1 MKTSLSM
8 TQKAADAAS
17 AASAASAA
25 QADASRYRWVV
36 LAVVWA
42 AFLLSYVDRV
52 AWSSVAAPVG
62 HSLGLQVSMLG
73 AFITAFY
80 IGYVLANIA
89 GGILT
94 DVLGGRMTLTLAL
107 VPLGA
112 FTFCFGFAHSLWSG
126 IAIQFAMGLAAG
138 ADYSAGMKIIAAW
151 FRKDRGR
158 AMGLYTTATS
168 LAVVITNATVPT
180 ISQWYGW
187 QTAFR
192 LLGVITL
199 ACAAVAWFVLRDA
212 PQGEPPLARVKT
224 ADILALLKSRNLI
237 LLAVAGCGGLWATVG
252 FGAWGN
258 ALMTRQYGISPVT
271 AGSIAATFGI
281 GAVIAK
287 PLLGW
292 LSDMHSHSR
301 KRISI
306 LCLSAF
312 AVMLIVFGQCSTV
325 TQFYLLAPL
334 LGAVGFGYTPV
345 LMAQVS
351 DASGRN
357 SAGAGAGLTNAIWQS
372 GSAMSPLMVGYFYGQ
387 THSFSTALLTL
398 AVGPVVA
405 VAALCLLSGP
415 SQK

>member
-8 TQKAADAAS
+8 TEEAVQATQAAPP
-17 AASAASAA
+17 A
-25 QADASRYRWVV
+25 QAETSRYRWVV

-62 HSLGLQVSMLG
+62 HSLGLAVSMLG
-73 AFITAFY
+73 AFVTAFY

-94 DVLGGRMTLTLAL
+94 DVLGGRTTLTVAL
-107 VPLGA
+107 VPLGVL
-112 FTFCFGFAHSLWSG
+112 TFCFGFAHTLWSG
-126 IAIQFAMGLAAG
+126 IAIPFAMGLAAG
-138 ADYSAGMKIIAAW
+138 ADYSAGMKIIGAW
-151 FRKDRGR
+151 FRMDRGR

-168 LAVVITNATVPT
+168 LAVVLTNATVPT

-187 QTAFR
+187 QNAFR
-192 LLGVITL
+192 LLGGITL
-199 ACAAVAWFVLRDA
+199 ACAVVAWFVLRDA
-212 PQGEPPLARVKT
+212 PEGEPPLARIKG
-224 ADILALLKSRNLI
+224 ADILALLKNRNLI
-237 LLAVAGCGGLWATVG
+237 LLAIAGCGGLWATVG

-258 ALMTRQYGISPVT
+258 ALMTKQYGISPVT

-281 GAVIAK
+281 GAVCAK

-292 LSDMHSHSR
+292 LSDLHGHAR

-306 LCLSAF
+306 LCLAAF
-312 AVMLIVFGQCSTV
+312 AVMLMVFGQSSTV
-325 TQFYLLAPL
+325 TQFYLIAPL

-351 DASGRN
+351 DACGRN

-372 GSAMSPLMVGYFYGQ
+372 GSAMSPLAVGYLYGQ
-387 THSFSTALLTL
+387 THSFAVALLTL

-405 VAALCLLSGP
+405 VAALMLLPSGR